1 MANERARNLRRTMS
15 VPERN
20 LWRALSNR
28 HAGGFRF
35 RRQHPMGPY
44 IVDFI
49 CLERRLVIEV
59 DGSQHGFDA
68 QILRDQRRTEW
79 LEREGYRVV
88 RYWSNEVMNNT
99 EGVVETIISEAQR
112 SPPPPSR
119 GEEGTP

>member
-1 MANERARNLRRTMS
+1 MS

-88 RYWSNEVMNNT
+88 RYWSNEVMNNSD
-99 EGVVETIISEAQR
+99 GVVAMIMETAR
-112 SPPPPSR
+112 SMPSRDTPPS
-119 GEEGTP
+119 